1 MSITTKTLSA
11 LSLAA
16 LTLTAPAAVQAAE
29 QTTEQNT
36 GQTAE
41 QNAERPPSPERGVT
55 ALMSI
60 HNESYSAK
68 HVEINNVKCLYDD
81 GEQGSNI
88 SVFEGWYGVNER
100 YPESGPGQYI
110 EKKERGKC
118 AKRSASFKVNFAKVG
133 WVKIKSSHTKGY
145 HVVKNTNKKH
155 IDVDI
160 TPYSGYPHYTQ
171 QIEVSV
177 D

>member
-1 MSITTKTLSA
+1 MTITTKTLSA

-29 QTTEQNT
+29 QT
-36 GQTAE
+36 
-41 QNAERPPSPERGVT
+41 AERPPSPQRGVT
-55 ALMSI
+55 ALMSV

-68 HVEINNVKCLYDD
+68 YLNINNVKCLYDD
-81 GEQGSNI
+81 GEQGSNVSI
-88 SVFEGWYGVNER
+88 FEGWYGVNER
-100 YPESGPGQYI
+100 FPESGPGQYI
-110 EKKERGKC
+110 EKKLSGKC
-118 AKRSASFKVNFAKVG
+118 AKSSASFKVNFAKVG
-133 WVKIKSSHTKGY
+133 WVKIKTSETKGY
-145 HVVKNTNKKH
+145 HVVKNTNKKR

-171 QIEVSV
+171 RIEVSV